1 MYRTQVLNAVLRLI
15 WTYLYRCHEP
25 ASTAI
30 SKLETILRHFFPA
43 NRLNIT
49 PQEEQLDIFI
59 YIMHFALSRHFE
71 FGSEMCLELLQ
82 ERNATA
88 QSANLSSCLAPERI
102 AIATQAI
109 LLSLH
114 VMEREEPTPSWPSTT
129 DFTKAPDGADYPVS
143 SDPLPTT
150 LTLKAGWTDFL
161 DRCRLCL
168 KFFALSCFQAVGKWS
183 ALDEQWSATRLS
195 PTYEDAHSF
204 TIRRHTEGSV
214 AYPNQYVP
222 HIGILQSVYQ
232 SWPRC
237 LHPSLDV
244 EDAYDMLIRGIV
256 HVEPAVGEAA
266 TQALQRFMSDPPQAS
281 ALLSRFSA
289 FLFDPTLMSTENSGL
304 RLNVESFRLTNLWIT
319 FVDQWVYELKKRPK
333 QELQDEDF
341 DAILARMDE
350 IEAGALFLLTHCHR
364 TVYMN
369 GVRAIRLLRILQVHL
384 QSTLRA
390 RYDGRSPTS
399 FHILSALHDELGP
412 TAYLDIYE
420 DMLDASEKG
429 RLEQLRK
436 APHGEVA
443 LRLAE
448 SDAEQDRKIWVHI
461 FPALLRPCM
470 EGMPNVLVALRE
482 QIVAAASRYHQTIM
496 HVAGVQNKTPMNLP
510 PRSASNGDKDSAK
523 MLNDHGR
530 VILQWHAW
538 VKILSA
544 TAQVSDVRP
553 TVNYPMRDHSRA
565 RSEAT
570 FERDQMVT
578 TRDLFKYLS
587 QFLDSEHSVFRNIA
601 VSCISSFPARAY
613 SQLLEDLNIP
623 ASRQFHDDRPKT
635 SAAPVG
641 GNRARRQE
649 GFLTAV
655 AGIYYLTAHLLQE
668 QRSSGKQTALAH
680 VLKYIRRM
688 QAFLAAPEHRDVFS
702 LQRLRRYFCG
712 TVERLFDGLATLNDS
727 DRFIPAH
734 MHLSL
739 YRLCEEWCQLGKQ
752 SETVT
757 RRIVLMQTA
766 AAKFHMDPV
775 DQAESIRSFQLET
788 RALSNAAVGAMAALC
803 VSERPSLAAIGLT
816 SVLAQSILSAGPHLH
831 VSNGQVPNR

>member
-1 MYRTQVLNAVLRLI
+1 MYRTQVLNAILRLI
-15 WTYLYRCHEP
+15 WTYLYRCNEP
-25 ASTAI
+25 ASTAT

-43 NRLNIT
+43 NRLSIV
-49 PQEEQLDIFI
+49 PQEEHLDPFV
-59 YIMHFALSRHFE
+59 YIMHCVLSRHFE

-82 ERNATA
+82 ERHATA
-88 QSANLSSCLAPERI
+88 QSANLSICLAPERI
-102 AIATQAI
+102 AIATQAV
-109 LLSLH
+109 LLSLN
-114 VMEREEPTPSWPSTT
+114 VMEREEPAPSWPNST
-129 DFTKAPDGADYPVS
+129 DFTKVPDRADYPTS
-143 SDPLPTT
+143 SESLPTS
-150 LTLKAGWTDFL
+150 LTLKAGWPEFL

-168 KFFALSCFQAVGKWS
+168 KFFALSCFQTVGKWS
-183 ALDEQWSATRLS
+183 ALDEQWSTARLS
-195 PTYEDAHSF
+195 PTYEEAHSY
-204 TIRRHTEGSV
+204 TIRRHPEGSV
-214 AYPNQYVP
+214 AFPNQYAP
-222 HIGILQSVYQ
+222 HISILQSVYQ

-237 LHPSLDV
+237 LHSSLAV
-244 EDAYDMLIRGIV
+244 EDAYDMLIRGVI
-256 HVEPAVGEAA
+256 HVEPAVGDAA
-266 TQALQRFMSDPPQAS
+266 THALQRFMNDPPQAS

-289 FLFDPTLMSTENSGL
+289 FLFDPTLICSENAGL
-304 RLNVESFRLTNLWIT
+304 RLNVESSRLTNLWIT
-319 FVDQWVYELKKRPK
+319 FVDQWVYAIKKTPK
-333 QELQDEDF
+333 QDLQDEDF
-341 DAILARMDE
+341 DAILSRVDE
-350 IEAGALFLLTHCHR
+350 IEAGALFLLTHCR
-364 TVYMN
+364 RSVYMS
-369 GVRAIRLLRILQVHL
+369 GVRAIRLLHILQVHL
-384 QSTLRA
+384 QSTLVS

-399 FHILSALHDELGP
+399 FHILTALHDELGP
-412 TAYLDIYE
+412 AAYLDAYE
-420 DMLDASEKG
+420 DMLDAAEIT
-429 RLEQLRK
+429 RLEQLKK
-436 APHGEVA
+436 APRGEVA

-448 SDAEQDRKIWVHI
+448 SDVEQDRKIWVHI

-470 EGMPNVLVALRE
+470 EGMPRVLVAFRE
-482 QIVAAASRYHQTIM
+482 QIAAATSRYHQTIV
-496 HVAGVQNKTPMNLP
+496 HVAGVQNKTAANLP
-510 PRSASNGDKDSAK
+510 PRSASNGDKDTSK
-523 MLNDHGR
+523 ILNDHSR

-565 RSEAT
+565 RSEAN

-587 QFLDSEHSVFRNIA
+587 QFLDCEYLVFRNIA

-613 SQLLEDLNIP
+613 SQLLEDLNIQ

-635 SAAPVG
+635 SAAPAG
-641 GNRARRQE
+641 GARARRQE

-688 QAFLAAPEHRDVFS
+688 QAYLAASEHRDVFS

-757 RRIVLMQTA
+757 KRIVLMQTA
-766 AAKFHMDPV
+766 AAKYYIDPI

-788 RALSNAAVGAMAALC
+788 RALSNSAVGAMAALC
-803 VSERPSLAAIGLT
+803 VSTWLFTCGTMR
-816 SVLAQSILSAGPHLH
+816 
-831 VSNGQVPNR
+831 